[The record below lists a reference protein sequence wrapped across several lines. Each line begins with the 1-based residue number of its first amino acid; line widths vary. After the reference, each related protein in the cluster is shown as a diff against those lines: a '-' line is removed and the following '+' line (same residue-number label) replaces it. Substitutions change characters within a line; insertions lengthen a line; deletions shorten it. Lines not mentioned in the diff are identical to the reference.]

1 MPRPREG
8 APKVFIET
16 YGCQMNVYDSTAI
29 FGLLGGVGFAA
40 SEDPLTADIILIN
53 TCSVRDHAE
62 HKVLSRIGELRRDR
76 EEAGRPPAVM
86 GILGCMAERMGKTL
100 TESRQRVDV
109 VVGVD
114 AYETLP
120 GILTDKL
127 KESGPAVPAVV
138 TGHRDDVHYVA
149 PPQLYPQNGSHLVT
163 IHKGCDY
170 KCTYC
175 IVPYTRGPQR
185 EKAPAAILAEVRAIV
200 DAGGREVTLL
210 GQNVTAYKWRD
221 ELDFAGLLQEVAR
234 TDGLERIRFLTGHP
248 RDMHERLMDVIAAEP
263 KVCPGL
269 HVPAQCGS
277 DRVLKRMKRLYKR
290 ADYLHMVDYARRV
303 IPDVALSGDIIV
315 GFPGETEE
323 DFAQTLSLIREVGYD
338 TLFSYK
344 YSERPGAP
352 AARMGDD
359 VPEDTKKR
367 RLAEVMAVQ
376 DQVWQGIAAAQVGCV
391 WDAVAEEPAR
401 RPEGSWRLRTP
412 NNRKILVPLAEPL
425 VGRSYRVQVE
435 SFRNTSFFG
444 SLI

>member
-1 MPRPREG
+1 
-8 APKVFIET
+8 
-16 YGCQMNVYDSTAI
+16 
-29 FGLLGGVGFAA
+29 
-40 SEDPLTADIILIN
+40 
-53 TCSVRDHAE
+53 
-62 HKVLSRIGELRRDR
+62 
-76 EEAGRPPAVM
+76 M

-100 TESRQRVDV
+100 TENRQRVDV

-114 AYETLP
+114 GYEALP
-120 GILTDKL
+120 GILAEKL
-127 KESGPAVPAVV
+127 GECGPAVPSVV

-185 EKAPAAILAEVRAIV
+185 EKAPAAILDEVRAIV
-200 DAGGREVTLL
+200 AAGGREVTLL
-210 GQNVTAYKWRD
+210 GQNVTAYKWQAD
-221 ELDFAGLLQEVAR
+221 LDFAGLLQQVAGL
-234 TDGLERIRFLTGHP
+234 DGLERIRFLTGHP

-303 IPDVALSGDIIV
+303 IPDVTLSGDIIV

-323 DFAQTLSLIREVGYD
+323 DFALTLTLIREVGYD

-352 AARMGDD
+352 AAKMGDD
-359 VPEDTKKR
+359 VPDEVKKR
-367 RLAEVMAVQ
+367 RLSEVMAVQ
-376 DQVWQGIAAAQVGCV
+376 EEVWQTIAAAQVGRV
-391 WDAVAEEPAR
+391 WAAVVEEPAR
-401 RPEGSWRLRTP
+401 RPEGWWRLRTP
-412 NNRKILVPLAEPL
+412 NNRKILVPLADPV
-425 VGRSYRVQVE
+425 VGRTHRVRVDSY
-435 SFRNTSFFG
+435 RNTSFFG
-444 SLI
+444 TLAE